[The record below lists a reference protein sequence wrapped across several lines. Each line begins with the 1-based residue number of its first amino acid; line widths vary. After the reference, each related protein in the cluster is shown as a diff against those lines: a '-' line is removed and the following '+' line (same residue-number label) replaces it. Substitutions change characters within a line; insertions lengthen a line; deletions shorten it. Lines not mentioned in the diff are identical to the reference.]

1 MGADF
6 RDYDNDGLPDIS
18 VTALA
23 NETFPLFRN
32 SRKGFFAD
40 ATYASRLGPPSL
52 RHSGWGNGLFDFNND
67 GWKDLFIAQSHV
79 NDLVEKFEVFR
90 YREPNGVFMNLGRGV
105 FGDVSDQA
113 GQNTPRAHR
122 GSAYADLNGDGKIDV
137 VVTCLGEPA
146 EIWENVSPDRNH
158 WIILRLAGARSN
170 REGIGARLRIG
181 EQHNQMTTA
190 VGYASSSDAG
200 VHFGLGAVEK
210 IPKVEIRWPSGTVQ
224 MLTDVKP
231 DQVLTVREP
240 SATGGH

>member
-1 MGADF
+1 MPGPWTHHVHLMEPASPRWEEFVLF
-6 RDYDNDGLPDIS
+6 RDYLIRHPDI
-18 VTALA
+18 A
-23 NETFPLFRN
+23 
-32 SRKGFFAD
+32 
-40 ATYASRLGPPSL
+40 
-52 RHSGWGNGLFDFNND
+52 
-67 GWKDLFIAQSHV
+67 
-79 NDLVEKFEVFR
+79 
-90 YREPNGVFMNLGRGV
+90 
-105 FGDVSDQA
+105 
-113 GQNTPRAHR
+113 
-122 GSAYADLNGDGKIDV
+122 SAYADLNGDGKIDV